1 MILFPFALLWLVG
14 VLIWAY
20 RNNLTEIGPDGR
32 RKWTG
37 WGPRSPERPPR
48 DRRGGSAA
56 RAAESRKEERSNRR
70 ERSVP
75 RP

>member
-1 MILFPFALLWLVG
+1 MILFPIALLWLVG

-20 RNNLTEIGPDGR
+20 RNNLTEIGPNGR
-32 RKWTG
+32 RHWTG
-37 WGPRSPERPPR
+37 WRPRSPQRPPR

-56 RAAESRKEERSNRR
+56 RAAGSRTAERSTRR
-70 ERSVP
+70 ERRVP